1 MAKRCLPRAIPSRS
15 PRVQVKT
22 SRQPQSVEKKRK
34 HDSGILGILR
44 TIETDIKELKDLH
57 KKTRE
62 ETRAL
67 GEEMRARS
75 DELTI
80 LSPLKP
86 LAVSIQDGSFAT
98 FQSGE
103 PVGEIED
110 HLASWIE
117 SNIEPAADVVTDVCM
132 FKNGLLHDNVSFT
145 ALYGVDWQAAKELI
159 GTPLH
164 FYSLSLA
171 TAISDTKWF

>member
-1 MAKRCLPRAIPSRS
+1 MTDTNEHDGCIGTLREIEKDIRELEERNKETWEKTQEEIRAFREESSAR
-15 PRVQVKT
+15 
-22 SRQPQSVEKKRK
+22 E
-34 HDSGILGILR
+34 
-44 TIETDIKELKDLH
+44 E
-57 KKTRE
+57 KTRE
-62 ETRAL
+62 KIRAV
-67 GEEMRARS
+67 EEELRAIS

-103 PVGEIED
+103 PEGEIED

-117 SNIEPAADVVTDVCM
+117 SNIELAADVVTDVCM
-132 FKNGLLHDNVSFT
+132 FEDGLMHDNERFT

-171 TAISDTKWF
+171 TAIF

>member
-1 MAKRCLPRAIPSRS
+1 MTDTNEHDGWIGTLREM
-15 PRVQVKT
+15 
-22 SRQPQSVEKKRK
+22 EK
-34 HDSGILGILR
+34 D
-44 TIETDIKELKDLH
+44 
-57 KKTRE
+57 TRE
-62 ETRAL
+62 LEKDIREL
-67 GEEMRARS
+67 GERHKEIREEMRAIS

-117 SNIEPAADVVTDVCM
+117 SSIEPAADVVTDVCM
-132 FKNGLLHDNVSFT
+132 FKNGLMHDNETFT
-145 ALYGVDWQAAKELI
+145 ALYGVDWQVAKDLI

-164 FYSLSLA
+164 FYSLPLA
-171 TAISDTKWF
+171 TAISNTKWF